1 MTHLFFYTLV
11 TCYLLLA
18 PLQPPKSIESLPVF
32 RSTLLKV
39 LFDLDLASEDDPLD
53 GYNNNQYG
61 NFITFEHLQEWVAS
75 ISNLPHSWESE
86 RFWTDQ
92 KLRED
97 HLASNRLYQQRLK
110 LMIDLEP
117 HNRDHYESVL
127 EETQRLFNIWNTTDD
142 MLRARDFGNVRLCR
156 RYLNDL
162 KELIGEEAFYRGVL
176 PPHLPT
182 YLMRKER

>member
-11 TCYLLLA
+11 TCYLLS
-18 PLQPPKSIESLPVF
+18 PIQPPKSIESLPIF

-39 LFDLDLASEDDPLD
+39 LFDLDLAAEDDTLD

-61 NFITFEHLQEWVAS
+61 NYLTFDMIQDWVVL
-75 ISNLPHSWESE
+75 NKDLPHSWEGE

-97 HLASNRLYQQRLK
+97 HLAANRLYQQRLK

-127 EETQRLFNIWNTTDD
+127 EETTRLFTIWNTADD
-142 MLRARDFGNVRLCR
+142 MIRAREFGNIRLCR

-182 YLMRKER
+182 YLMRRER